1 MPKEK
6 FLALEKKV
14 KNLTL
19 LYVEDNKGL
28 QEQAGKVFKKI
39 FKNVISADNGE
50 DALELFEEHQPEIVI
65 TDINMGKLN
74 GLELSKEIKKID
86 PFVKIIITSAFDD
99 KDYLFEAIDANI
111 SKYLKKPITISE
123 LTNAITKV
131 VNEIEFERN
140 RNLFQHYI
148 KDVFQHQETMLILLK
163 DENILIVNKKCLEF
177 FSQKSLDSFRDVFLN
192 FDKLILKH
200 NNFLYNHDDI
210 DWLES
215 AKCSNGKLFNVKMA
229 DKEGNSRHF
238 ILKAYKIPDKE
249 ETYIL
254 SFDDITDL
262 NLLVIYDKEAM
273 KQEKQESQKKIIYG
287 VLEIVKRNNSNIKI
301 YNSYKGLNISNI
313 GILGE
318 ITEDDIVI
326 QAPYM
331 QLRAI
336 KINNSLVI
344 ESELF
349 PTAVLCDVK
358 KVDFENSQVII
369 KNYKFI
375 DSMPSEQEF
384 TRVEPEENHK
394 ISLFFE
400 GHKIH
405 ADVKILDVSVGGVKI
420 TMSLLPA
427 GFKVEDDLVVDMVFT
442 MGAKPLIINTKA
454 KVKKLIE
461 GKKEFV
467 VILLF
472 DNDTKIKKLLTE
484 YVANRQ
490 MALIR
495 EFKKLAQE
503 L

>member
-6 FLALEKKV
+6 ILALKKKV

-28 QEQAGKVFKKI
+28 REQATKVLSKI
-39 FKNVISADNGE
+39 FENVVTADSAE
-50 DALELFEEHQPEIVI
+50 SALELFEEHQPQIVI

-74 GLELSKEIKKID
+74 GLELSKKIKTID

-99 KDYLFEAIDANI
+99 KEYLFEAINVNI
-111 SKYLKKPITISE
+111 NKYLKKPITISE

-131 VNEIEFERN
+131 VNEIEFETN
-140 RNLFQHYI
+140 KNLFEHYI

-163 DENILIVNKKCLEF
+163 EDNVLIVNKKSLEF
-177 FSQKSLDSFRDVFLN
+177 FSQKSVESFREFFLN

-210 DWLES
+210 DWLKS
-215 AKCSNGKLFNVKMA
+215 AKSSNGKLFNVKIA
-229 DKEGNSRHF
+229 DKDGNSRHF
-238 ILKAYKIPDKE
+238 ILKAYKIPDKK
-249 ETYIL
+249 ETYII

-262 NLLVIYDKEAM
+262 NLLIIYDKGAM

-287 VLEIVKRNNSNIKI
+287 VLEIIKRNNSNVKI

-318 ITEDDIVI
+318 ITEEEIVI

-349 PTAVLCDVK
+349 PAAVQCEIK
-358 KVDFENSQVII
+358 KVDFEKSQVII

-375 DSMPSEQEF
+375 DSMPSQQEF
-384 TRVEPEENHK
+384 IRVEPEEKHK
-394 ISLFFE
+394 VSLFYG

-405 ADVKILDVSVGGVKI
+405 ADVKISDVSVGGVKVI
-420 TMSLLPA
+420 MSLLPA
-427 GFKVEDDLVVDMVFT
+427 GFKVDDEVVIDMVFT
-442 MGAKPLIINTKA
+442 MGVKPLIVNTKA
-454 KVKKLIE
+454 KIKNLSE
-461 GKKEFV
+461 QKKEFIV
-467 VILLF
+467 VLLF
-472 DNDTKIKKLLTE
+472 DDNPKAKKLLTE
-484 YVANRQ
+484 YVASRQ

-495 EFKKLAQE
+495 EFKKSAQG